1 MALKCKYCSGP
12 LELEQRYCPHCGKE
26 NELARQHALDM
37 ERYKASYSSTQ
48 ADVYDTVRK
57 HSGAAVRA
65 VILAGLLLGIVFCFV
80 IGNNAYE
87 VRRIIRERAALR
99 DQGQILRQI
108 EEKIAEEDW
117 RGLESLV
124 DYHYLYE
131 YREPW
136 EKYSGIIR
144 AANSYGW
151 IENYVMDLVLNGEE
165 ERTYFRA
172 SLLSDS
178 IGHFLE
184 AIDPERRFYD
194 EDTEETKA
202 AHAAMEKQVMEMLD
216 AYLDIDAAE
225 WEALKTMTQAGRALF
240 IEEKCG
246 L

>member
-1 MALKCKYCSGP
+1 MALKCKYCGGP

-37 ERYKASYSSTQ
+37 ERYKASYKSTQ
-48 ADVYDTVRK
+48 ADVYDTVRR

-65 VILAGLLLGIVFCFV
+65 VILAALLLGIVFCFV
-80 IGNNAYE
+80 VGNNAYD

-99 DQGQILRQI
+99 NQGQILRQI
-108 EEKIAEEDW
+108 EEKIEEEDW

-136 EKYSGIIR
+136 EEYHGIIR

-151 IENYVMDLVLNGEE
+151 IENYVMDFVLNGKE
-165 ERTYFRA
+165 ERAYFRA
-172 SLLSDS
+172 SYLSDS
-178 IGHFLE
+178 IGNFLE
-184 AIDPERRFYD
+184 AINPERDFYE
-194 EDTEETKA
+194 EDSEKTKA
-202 AHAAMEKQVMEMLD
+202 AFAAMEKQVMEMLET
-216 AYLDIDAAE
+216 YLDIDAGE
-225 WEALKTMTQAGRALF
+225 WEALKTMTQAGRAVF